1 MKGGKKLA
9 AGLLL
14 ALAASGLPA
23 AATFLEQVRARII
36 ASQPFRTDFVQRIV
50 IDGEVTLEESGFI
63 VFADRGHVKWQY
75 LRPDFKTFVLED
87 GRYRFYDRENN
98 QLVKGSIDPGNERI
112 IWDLLCSPKPGQ
124 ASRWEERTRT
134 ILLTVNQ
141 GAEAQELKVK
151 LGGDFLPE
159 RVEQTSADEVT
170 TVYLFKNYRT
180 GIALEAG
187 EFAMDLPANV
197 EIIEEE

>member
-1 MKGGKKLA
+1 MKGAKTFA

-14 ALAASGLPA
+14 ALASCGLP
-23 AATFLEQVRARII
+23 AATFLEQVRAKII
-36 ASQPFRTDFVQRIV
+36 ASQPFKTDFVQRIV

-63 VFADRGHVKWQY
+63 VFADHGHVKWQY
-75 LRPDFKTFVLED
+75 LRPDFKTFVLEN

-134 ILLTVNQ
+134 IRLTVNQ
-141 GAEAQELKVK
+141 GAAAQELKIKV
-151 LGGDFLPE
+151 GSDFLPE
-159 RVEQTSADEVT
+159 RVEQTSADDVT
-170 TVYLFKNYRT
+170 TVYLFRNYRA

-187 EFAMDLPANV
+187 EFALDLPANV